1 MSVIQKSQAQVYFA
15 FWLRTALGPMCAQG
29 MWWLEGFRGA
39 GELGLSLKP
48 PSTHPMANAALS
60 LITLCVLFL
69 GPQLIK
75 AAGKLLD
82 RASRVPRAGSHAGGV
97 GRYDLNQPLFCPW
110 FSIWSMKASD
120 CGSSVKM
127 LLLLGSVFEVG
138 SGSLFPPHKQKQ
150 MKGCG
155 WPQVTQH
162 FGGVGASRIA
172 LV

>member
-1 MSVIQKSQAQVYFA
+1 MPRECGV
-15 FWLRTALGPMCAQG
+15 W
-29 MWWLEGFRGA
+29 EGSGAWGA
-39 GELGLSLKP
+39 GPFSET
-48 PSTHPMANAALS
+48 PSARPMVNAALS

-69 GPQLIK
+69 GPQLIT

-97 GRYDLNQPLFCPW
+97 GQYDLNQPLFCPW

-120 CGSSVKM
+120 WGSSLKM
-127 LLLLGSVFEVG
+127 LLLLGSVSEVG

-155 WPQVTQH
+155 WPQVPQH
-162 FGGVGASRIA
+162 FGGVGGLQQSPCLSSAVEA
-172 LV
+172 PTVPVGPGVQGLG